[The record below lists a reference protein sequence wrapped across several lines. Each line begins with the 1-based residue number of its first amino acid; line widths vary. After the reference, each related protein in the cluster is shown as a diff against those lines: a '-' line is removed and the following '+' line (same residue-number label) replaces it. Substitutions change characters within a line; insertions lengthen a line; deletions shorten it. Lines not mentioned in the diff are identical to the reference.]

1 MTGSS
6 SHASA
11 GNPEV
16 TKPLDTSTTS
26 GGPRDTSILDDKSTR
41 GGSKTAAIAGGQS
54 PLQFSSVR
62 DWSEFGKFQVSLVES
77 ARS

>member
-1 MTGSS
+1 VTGSS
-6 SHASA
+6 THTST

-26 GGPRDTSILDDKSTR
+26 GGPRDTSIPDDKSTP

-54 PLQFSSVR
+54 PLLFSFVR

-77 ARS
+77 VRS

>member
-6 SHASA
+6 MHTSA

-16 TKPLDTSTTS
+16 TEPLDTSTTS
-26 GGPRDTSILDDKSTR
+26 GGPRDTSIPDDKSTP
-41 GGSKTAAIAGGQS
+41 GGNKTAAIAGGQS
-54 PLQFSSVR
+54 PLPFSSVLG
-62 DWSEFGKFQVSLVES
+62 WSEFGKLQVSLVES